1 MAPIQYLM
9 IRLIVGYHKVLKS
22 RNRVLK
28 YSYGF
33 EIWQEPF
40 STDLAPSRICEIFRY
55 NKTLM
60 RYEFSPPHPL
70 AGCMWISAS
79 TTGYREEVVHIT
91 RKGRN
96 VLFVWMFA
104 DVNECRSE
112 NGGCEQICENTDG
125 SFRCSCR
132 SGYTLNFDQRSCDS
146 KYTCKGYRRYMETP
160 KDCITGLSWEEST
173 DPR

>member
-1 MAPIQYLM
+1 MALKLDRRLFPPISRLREFVRSYDI
-9 IRLIVGYHKVLKS
+9 IRLLCDM
-22 RNRVLK
+22 N
-28 YSYGF
+28 
-33 EIWQEPF
+33 
-40 STDLAPSRICEIFRY
+40 
-55 NKTLM
+55 
-60 RYEFSPPHPL
+60 SPLPRPL

-79 TTGYREEVVHIT
+79 TTGYREEVVHFT